1 MKNFIGI
8 AFKILKPDALFLRL
22 SELGCTF
29 LMNQNQIGM
38 LRSIFFRTLILF
50 CCFGRSVGVLQAQN
64 FLVESL
70 QVSDADGLPFR
81 SWPIGGL
88 QAPLLQWID
97 VTGDGR
103 PDLFLQNQPD
113 QLLFFRNDAIEG
125 LVLEHLNAFPEVAS
139 GNWFQ
144 IWPEANNVYFL
155 FAANGFNDIQVWEF
169 SRVNNQ
175 FETIKKTEIL
185 LDTEGKPVFSE
196 IGSIPQF
203 TDIDCDSDRDYFTTN
218 QSGTITFYEQV
229 GRSDNGLPK
238 FTRRSDVFA
247 GISLLGTYC
256 SGAALSKSGRH
267 GAATISF
274 HDLNG
279 DEKPDILWTDTFI
292 AGLLQLENIGTCKEP
307 AFTFPK
313 AEQQYPTFIIP
324 GLDLQTS
331 GFNVTAFGDEDF
343 DGDED
348 MFVAVQGGFCMDLQG
363 DAIQNLYFYR
373 NTGSKTKPVY
383 NLQTKR
389 YLYVPDVGEKSTP
402 AFFDVDRD
410 GDLDLV
416 VGNEDQVGSPNFGR
430 LTLFEATG
438 LQNAPEYR
446 LKDAHFLKIEGA
458 YNLAPA
464 FGDLDGD
471 GDEDLLL
478 GMQNGRIRYYQN
490 DEPNGFIEI
499 SRTYANIFV
508 GTNSA
513 PALADLDDDG
523 DLDLLVGNA
532 AGDLIRYNNIGTP
545 KAPNFI
551 KETENYLGLNVKG
564 FSKPAFIHYSRRN
577 KGAWPAYLMVGSER
591 DGVWVYKNIATEN
604 AEAHWQPQE
613 KDAFSKPFRGI
624 RQEAFNLRHTT
635 PTSIT
640 VSPQT
645 FFPRRLIFGAENG
658 GFIAATPLFVPV
670 KPNVT
675 NEVPTTVVP
684 NITIFPNPITDRFTI
699 DLQNAI
705 ISPVNVHVF
714 DLLGREVFSQ
724 AWEATAASRQIAIE
738 VPHLPQGSYIVRV
751 TTRQNIWSSIAIKR
765 NNLWGE

>member
-1 MKNFIGI
+1 MFFFL
-8 AFKILKPDALFLRL
+8 AFLRL
-22 SELGCTF
+22 LVSGCTF
-29 LMNQNQIGM
+29 LINQNQNGM
-38 LRSIFFRTLILF
+38 RRTIFFRIFVVLCWL
-50 CCFGRSVGVLQAQN
+50 GVSSGHLLAQN
-64 FLVESL
+64 FLAEPMHVT
-70 QVSDADGLPFR
+70 DAAGISYR
-81 SWPIGGL
+81 SWPVGGL
-88 QAPLLQWID
+88 HTPLLQWID
-97 VTGDGR
+97 VTGDAR

-113 QLLFFRNDAIEG
+113 QLLFFRNDPIEG
-125 LVLEHLNAFPEVAS
+125 LVLEQLNAFPEVVS

-144 IWPEANNVYFL
+144 IWPEAKDVFFL
-155 FAANGFNDIQVWEF
+155 FAANGYNDIQVWEF

-175 FETIKKTEIL
+175 FNTNQKTEIL
-185 LDTEGKPVFSE
+185 LDTDGKPVFSE
-196 IGSIPQF
+196 VGSIPQF
-203 TDIDCDSDRDYFTTN
+203 TDIDCDNDRDYFTTN

-229 GRSDNGLPK
+229 GRWDDGLPK

-247 GISLLGTYC
+247 GVSLLGTYC
-256 SGAALSKSGRH
+256 GGAALTKSGRH

-292 AGLLQLENIGTCKEP
+292 AGLLQLENTGTCTES
-307 AFTFPK
+307 AFAFPK
-313 AEQQYPTFIIP
+313 TEQQYPAFIIP
-324 GLDLQTS
+324 GLGLQTS
-331 GFNVTAFGDEDF
+331 GFNVAVFGDEDL

-373 NTGSKTKPVY
+373 NTGSKAKPVY
-383 NLQTKR
+383 TLQTKR
-389 YLYVPDVGEKSTP
+389 YLYVPDVGKKSVP

-430 LTLFEATG
+430 LTLFEATE
-438 LQNAPEYR
+438 LQNTPEYR
-446 LKDAHFLKIEGA
+446 LKDSHFLKIEGA

-490 DEPNGFIEI
+490 DEPDGFKEI
-499 SRTYANIFV
+499 SRTYASIFV

-532 AGDLIRYNNIGTP
+532 AGDLVRYNNVGTS

-564 FSKPAFIHYSRRN
+564 YSKPAFIHFSRSN

-591 DGVWVYKNIATEN
+591 DGVWVYRNIAPEN
-604 AEAHWQPQE
+604 AEASWQPQE

-624 RQEAFNLRHTT
+624 RQETFNLRHIA

-645 FFPRRLIFGAENG
+645 FLPRRMVFGSENG
-658 GFIAATPLFVPV
+658 GFIAAMPLFVPV

-675 NEVPTTVVP
+675 NEAPTTVVP

-705 ISPVNVHVF
+705 ISPVNVQVF

-738 VPHLPQGSYIVRV
+738 VPHLPQGPYIVRV
-751 TTRQNIWSSIAIKR
+751 ATRQNTWSSIAIKR